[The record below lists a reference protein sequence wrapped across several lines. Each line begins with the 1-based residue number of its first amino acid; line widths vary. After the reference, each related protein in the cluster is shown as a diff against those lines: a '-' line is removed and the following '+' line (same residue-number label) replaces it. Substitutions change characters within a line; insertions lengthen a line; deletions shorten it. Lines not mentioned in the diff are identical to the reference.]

1 MNILVTGGAS
11 GLGKAIT
18 SLLAA
23 DSTNHI
29 YFTFSNSIVEAKQ
42 IEHDFQ
48 NASSIKCDFSSPE
61 DVTTLTSKMPQM
73 NLDVLINNA
82 YANGITAKHFRK
94 INTCDIL
101 ESFKNNIIP
110 TLEITQEALRTFR
123 KERKGKIITI
133 LTSAITNVP
142 PIGWSVYV
150 ANKAY
155 LEMLTKVWANE
166 YSKFNITSNSVSPS
180 FMRTGLTADT
190 DERVIEQMVSM
201 HPLKKLLSTEEV
213 AETVKF
219 LVTASKNINGIDLLM
234 NAGENIR

>member
-11 GLGKAIT
+11 GVGKAIT
-18 SLLAA
+18 SLLAV

-29 YFTFSNSIVEAKQ
+29 YFTYSNSMAEAKQ
-42 IEHDFQ
+42 IEQEFL
-48 NASSIKCDFSSPE
+48 NASSIKCDFSRPE
-61 DVTTLTSKMPQM
+61 DMATLTSKMPQL

-82 YANGITAKHFRK
+82 YANGIKARHFHK
-94 INTCDIL
+94 INTRDIL

-110 TLEITQEALRTFR
+110 TVEITKEAIRIFR

-133 LTSAITNVP
+133 LTAAITNVP
-142 PIGWSVYV
+142 PIGWSIYV

-155 LEMLTKVWANE
+155 LEMLTKMWANE
-166 YSKFNITSNSVSPS
+166 NSKFNITSNSVSPS
-180 FMRTGLTADT
+180 FMRTGMTADT
-190 DERVIEQMVSM
+190 DDRVIEQLVSM

-219 LVTASKNINGIDLLM
+219 LVFASNNINGINLLM
-234 NAGENIR
+234 NAGVSIR

>member
-29 YFTFSNSIVEAKQ
+29 YFTFSHSLVEAKHL
-42 IEHDFQ
+42 ENDFQ

-61 DVTTLTSKMPQM
+61 DVATLTSKMPQM

-82 YANGITAKHFRK
+82 YANGVTAKHFHK
-94 INTCDIL
+94 INTRDIL
-101 ESFKNNIIP
+101 EDFKNNIIP
-110 TLEITQEALRTFR
+110 TVEITQEALRVFR
-123 KERKGKIITI
+123 KKGNGTIVTI
-133 LTSAITNVP
+133 LTAYLTNIP
-142 PIGWSVYV
+142 PTGLGSYV

-155 LEMLTKVWANE
+155 LEKLTKVWANE
-166 YSKFNITSNSVSPS
+166 NSKFNITSNSVSPS

-190 DERVIEQMVSM
+190 DDRVIEQMVSM
-201 HPLKKLLSTEEV
+201 HPLKELLSTEEV
-213 AETVKF
+213 ADTVKF

-234 NAGENIR
+234 NAGENMK